1 VKLVEQ
7 WSVKLKYN
15 TLVSLGEIRVTVHM
29 MSQISIPIYVYHSPL
44 LMHYVFLNV
53 VTWILLV
60 GDL

>member
-1 VKLVEQ
+1 
-7 WSVKLKYN
+7 
-15 TLVSLGEIRVTVHM
+15 M
-29 MSQISIPIYVYHSPL
+29 MSKISIPIYVYHSPI